1 MSRQEQL
8 AGFYRQLGTMLAAGV
23 PVVRALESLERSAP
37 GRHLREA
44 SAALRQR
51 IHGGGDLS
59 DGLEAQPEA
68 FPALHRELIRVGER
82 SGTLDRQLRHLAD
95 LLDQFVAIRKEVVG
109 RMFYPALVLHLSVL
123 VVPLP
128 RMVATQDFY
137 AYGRDVLAA
146 LALLYAMGGL
156 AWFIVRQI
164 ARDRAGLVATD
175 RLVLAIPVLGK
186 IHRDIALGRFF
197 AALKAMLNAG
207 IGLIE
212 ALPRAGAASGSAMLA
227 ASSREAGPELRR
239 GEPLAL
245 VLAGALPPDALSMV
259 ATGQE
264 SGKLDDAL
272 DHLEQ
277 HYFDE
282 SRRRLRA
289 MAEWLPKLIYTTVV
303 LWVGWRIAQMALGY
317 GRLLDQL
324 LNE

>member
-1 MSRQEQL
+1 MSAQEQL

-37 GRHLREA
+37 GRRLREA
-44 SAALRQR
+44 SAALRRR

-59 DGLEAQPEA
+59 DGLEAHA
-68 FPALHRELIRVGER
+68 SIFPALHRELIRVGER

-109 RMFYPALVLHLSVL
+109 RMFYPLLVLHLSVL

-128 RMVATQDFY
+128 QLVASQDLQ

-146 LALLYAMGGL
+146 LALLCAMGGL
-156 AWFIVRQI
+156 AWFIARQI
-164 ARDRAGLVATD
+164 ARDRAGLVAAD
-175 RLVLAIPVLGK
+175 RLALAIPVLGN

-207 IGLIE
+207 IGLLD
-212 ALPRAGAASGSAMLA
+212 ALPRAGAARGWGALSAA
-227 ASSREAGPELRR
+227 SREAGPELQR

-245 VLAGALPPDALSMV
+245 ALAGALPADALSMV
-259 ATGQE
+259 AAGQE
-264 SGKLDDAL
+264 SGKLDEML
-272 DHLEQ
+272 DHLER
-277 HYFDE
+277 HFLDE

-289 MAEWLPKLIYTTVV
+289 MAEWLPKLIYVSVV
-303 LWVGWRIAQMALGY
+303 LWVGWKIAQMALGY